1 MALNDDLAEL
11 HPAPEIARLLQDI
24 SNLRSVESDRRSDY
38 LSLRPSPVGAIALF
52 AHAGRVAI
60 AKEPHL
66 AVKNASRLH
75 AATLRRATPAT
86 TYLLVDEQAIGQA
99 HDVVLELALA
109 AVDWRESGPPL
120 TLESRT
126 GQASARPVEICAN
139 GWQVITPSGACGCCQ

>member
-1 MALNDDLAEL
+1 MALDQDLADL

-52 AHAGRVAI
+52 AYAGRVAI
-60 AKEPHL
+60 AMEPHI

-75 AATLRRATPAT
+75 TATLRRATPAT
-86 TYLLVDEQAIGQA
+86 TYFLVDEQAIGQA

-109 AVDWRESGPPL
+109 AVDWRDSGPPL

-126 GQASARPVEICAN
+126 GQASARPVKICAN
-139 GWQVITPSGACGCCQ
+139 GRQVITPSGACGCCQ